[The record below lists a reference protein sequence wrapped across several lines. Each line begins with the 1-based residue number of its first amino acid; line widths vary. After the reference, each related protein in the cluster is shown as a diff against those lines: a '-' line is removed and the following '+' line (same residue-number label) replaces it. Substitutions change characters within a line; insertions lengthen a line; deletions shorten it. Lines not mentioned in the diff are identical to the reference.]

1 MRKRSRRTQKGQIF
15 KKMKTAS
22 KNRDIN
28 KKRIWEMKHDYT
40 GKQK

>member
-1 MRKRSRRTQKGQIF
+1 
-15 KKMKTAS
+15 MKTAS